1 MYEVFAERNNNQII
15 LATHSPH
22 IIASARSES
31 VKVLKIENGFVEVI
45 EESNQSYG
53 LEFSKILT
61 DIMGVEHLRP
71 PEIAEKFDEVKELI
85 RSNESNTQRF
95 KQLWDELEHLLGDND
110 LDLQLLKLDKMV
122 KDKNA

>member
-1 MYEVFAERNNNQII
+1 
-15 LATHSPH
+15 
-22 IIASARSES
+22 
-31 VKVLKIENGFVEVI
+31 
-45 EESNQSYG
+45 
-53 LEFSKILT
+53 
-61 DIMGVEHLRP
+61 MGVEHLRP

-122 KDKNA
+122 KENSKNKFLISERVNSIHFEPGLH